1 MGNMGEVGV
10 FLEFRGLKNVHDSH
24 RHHILGQTPDDFIQQ
39 HCMRKCNFPVL
50 VMKKDIHALFTTS

>member
-24 RHHILGQTPDDFIQQ
+24 RHILGQTPDDFIQQ
-39 HCMRKCNFPVL
+39 RCMKNVISL
-50 VMKKDIHALFTTS
+50 YW